1 MGFWCL
7 EVAEAAMSFTS
18 ELLEAL
24 VRALTFIAF
33 MSQRQ
38 YTREIQRVRLP
49 VVWNSKERGAEP
61 GGQL

>member
-24 VRALTFIAF
+24 VRVPADFHVTKTVH
-33 MSQRQ
+33 QRDPESSEAAC
-38 YTREIQRVRLP
+38 RLELQRARC
-49 VVWNSKERGAEP
+49 N
-61 GGQL
+61 